1 MVKLESSGN
10 RLQGIRIQYTG
21 ARVRSTVEVVS
32 VKKFCRLEKHE
43 IRDGGK
49 GSLPSFFACFHP
61 INIFK
66 KKNNKYSGEKAKKAG
81 NHNYLFYP

>member
-1 MVKLESSGN
+1 MKLNFGN

-21 ARVRSTVEVVS
+21 ARARSPVEVVS
-32 VKKFCRLEKHE
+32 IKCFAFRENMRSGMGKKGAF
-43 IRDGGK
+43 
-49 GSLPSFFACFHP
+49 PSFFARFHP

-66 KKNNKYSGEKAKKAG
+66 KNNNKYSGEKAKKAG